1 MRIKV
6 ALLSQDQLCL
16 DVRVEGTE
24 HQTVRVE
31 TLTIEGNTVSE
42 RRIAQRGELVQRDI
56 PQVNRSEFLTGQS
69 HDISPCDSRYV
80 NGVCARE
87 ALFTEAC
94 RSLGRHR
101 H

>member
-24 HQTVRVE
+24 HHTVRFE

-42 RRIAQRGELVQRDI
+42 HRIAQRGELVQRDI
-56 PQVNRSEFLTGQS
+56 PQVNGSEFLTGQS
-69 HDISPCDSRYV
+69 HDISPLRFQICER
-80 NGVCARE
+80 R
-87 ALFTEAC
+87 L
-94 RSLGRHR
+94 RS
-101 H
+101 